1 MSSLTCDEARELVP
15 LSALSALDVDEQD
28 VLDDH
33 LEHCADCLRE
43 LASYSEVTAQLAL
56 ALPQSDPS
64 PDVKSRLLAQ
74 ASRPR
79 ALPSPPMTGGGVPT
93 PLWRTERAQRFRTT
107 LSSLV
112 AGVAIVVAAGSSY
125 WAYNLQSQLTEQS
138 ARIASLNERAQN
150 YQRVAS
156 VLQAADTQVRV
167 LQSTQATAPAR
178 PPGLCR
184 VPGWTGVVGHGHAC
198 LDPGGHHARR
208 DHAGHAQDPAGG
220 RAVGV
225 LRDHPFHVVCGPI
238 DLLRARILG
247 SLDGHEKLRQ
257 VRLRK
262 KGESDARHQR
272 ECARRKQSR

>member
-79 ALPSPPMTGGGVPT
+79 ALPSPPMSGGGVPT

-167 LQSTQATAPAR
+167 LQSTQATAPAFGR
-178 PPGLCR
+178 VYIDPETSEGMLMVRNLPPLPQGR
-184 VPGWTGVVGHGHAC
+184 VYQLWVARANGERESAGILTWTDKAGNGYTLIKCPDTLARWNTFGVTEE
-198 LDPGGHHARR
+198 PTGGS
-208 DHAGHAQDPAGG
+208 PAPTGSRLLGG
-220 RAVGV
+220 T
-225 LRDHPFHVVCGPI
+225 I
-238 DLLRARILG
+238 
-247 SLDGHEKLRQ
+247 
-257 VRLRK
+257 
-262 KGESDARHQR
+262 
-272 ECARRKQSR
+272 